1 MHGILQIGII
11 TFFCHSLYVVFLRH
25 SSMKARKS
33 MKKRFVSLLVAL
45 SITLTFLPIGAV
57 AAPTNEIIQGNLKY
71 TVNNYTV
78 NDGGESVTVSGIS
91 ESTSEK
97 PTHLTIESSIS
108 SNGKNY
114 TVTEIGNWAFE
125 EWNTLTEVT
134 LPHTVEII
142 GFQAFFNCSNLTNVT
157 IPEGV
162 RKIGQ
167 IAFNGCSQLTSIT
180 IPGTIEVMTM
190 AFSGNTALSH
200 VTLTNGISEISS
212 SAFEG
217 CTGLTEVEI
226 PASVNEIRQDAFNG
240 CTNLS
245 DVKYNGHKTDWDK
258 VTVKTG
264 NDTLTSKVQYL
275 CDINFDLDGGTVNGS
290 DTMAT
295 QTVYSNEKL
304 GTAKCYQNDQ
314 TFKIPIAPQKE
325 GYTFLGWYQQDATAP
340 TDPAEYV
347 ASDNV
352 TFTAKW
358 SQIYDV
364 AFDANANGDTVT
376 RMPSTQ
382 KVPETTTASLPTIT
396 PQRTGYDFDGWY
408 TQAEGGTKYTFT
420 EAVSSNITLY
430 AHWNAHSHT
439 VTLENDENK
448 ETNSYDYGSSVS
460 VPTPTKK
467 TGYNF
472 NHWEVTVPD
481 GETAPS
487 LNGPDENGNYS
498 FSMPDY
504 DIILT
509 AKWTQKDVIDPDV
522 DLKFDAATGEVT
534 SNNPQVNADDIINR
548 KFYDDKG
555 NEVPGEKLNDR
566 GLPMEPGDY
575 IVKVDVKETEKT
587 APANQITGNQIK
599 WSYNVPQ
606 EEEKVTYTLSLLG
619 GIAKVNGKDTTI
631 NDNGD
636 ITIEKGATVEVTFDK
651 SILSDAQTFD
661 QWTIKPASVL
671 NAVDPKA
678 ETITFTM
685 PGENVIIEAMTK
697 DASIEEE
704 PNILGTT
711 LIIGTAAAGTAV
723 LAYQTYQLGTE
734 FYLICTLP
742 TGTAI
747 PTNRGEL
754 AELVWNNA
762 GKPEP
767 AAVLNANAT
776 ETDKA
781 ITWAVENDLLKAAKN
796 NGETYEATDPVSRT
810 EVIKA
815 WNQVQAFKK

>member
-25 SSMKARKS
+25 QSMKAGKS

-57 AAPTNEIIQGNLKY
+57 AATPIRIGNLKY
-71 TVNNYTV
+71 TVNA
-78 NDGGESVTVSGIS
+78 DGESVTVSG
-91 ESTSEK
+91 TSGN
-97 PTHLTIESSIS
+97 PTQLNIESSIS
-108 SNGKNY
+108 SNGRNY
-114 TVTEIGNWAFE
+114 TVTEIATWAFNKC
-125 EWNTLTEVT
+125 NTLTEVT
-134 LPHTVEII
+134 LPNTVDEI
-142 GFQAFFNCSNLTNVT
+142 GYQAFFNCSNLTNVT

-162 RKIGQ
+162 TKIGQ
-167 IAFNGCSQLTSIT
+167 AAFYGCSQLTSIT
-180 IPGTIEVMTM
+180 IPSTITDMDT
-190 AFSGNTALSH
+190 AFSGNTALSQ
-200 VTLTNGISEISS
+200 VTLTNGIPKISS
-212 SAFEG
+212 HAFERCTELREIKVPISVDEICPFAFNG
-217 CTGLTEVEI
+217 CTGLT
-226 PASVNEIRQDAFNG
+226 SVTLEKGINIINSNAFKD
-240 CTNLS
+240 CTELN
-245 DVKYNGHKTDWDK
+245 DVKYNGYKTDWEK
-258 VTVKTG
+258 VRVNNAG

-275 CDINFDLDGGTVNGS
+275 CDINFDLDGGTINGS

-304 GTAKCYQNDQ
+304 GTAKCYPNDQ
-314 TFKIPIAPQKE
+314 PFVVPTDPVRE
-325 GYTFLGWYQQDATAP
+325 GYTFLGWY
-340 TDPAEYV
+340 
-347 ASDNV
+347 
-352 TFTAKW
+352 
-358 SQIYDV
+358 
-364 AFDANANGDTVT
+364 
-376 RMPSTQ
+376 
-382 KVPETTTASLPTIT
+382 
-396 PQRTGYDFDGWY
+396 
-408 TQAEGGTKYTFT
+408 TQAEGGIKYTFT

-522 DLKFDAATGEVT
+522 DLKFDAVTGEVT
-534 SNNPQVNADDIINR
+534 SNNAKVNADDIINK

-566 GLPMEPGDY
+566 GLPTEPGDY
-575 IVKVDVKETEKT
+575 IVKVDVKETENT
-587 APANQITGNQIK
+587 APANQVTGNQIK

-606 EEEKVTYTLSLLG
+606 KEEKVTYTLSLLG

-636 ITIEKGATVEVTFDK
+636 ITIEIGATVEVTFDK

-734 FYLICTLP
+734 VYLICALP

-781 ITWAVENDLLKAAKN
+781 IAWAVENDLLKAAKN

>member
-1 MHGILQIGII
+1 
-11 TFFCHSLYVVFLRH
+11 
-25 SSMKARKS
+25 

-45 SITLTFLPIGAV
+45 SITLTFLPMGAV
-57 AAPTNEIIQGNLKY
+57 AATKITKGNLKY
-71 TVNNYTV
+71 TVNA
-78 NDGGESVTVSGIS
+78 DGKSVTVSG
-91 ESTSEK
+91 TSGK
-97 PTHLTIESSIS
+97 PTQLTIESSIS
-108 SNGKNY
+108 YKDKNY
-114 TVTEIGNWAFE
+114 TVTKIATWAFNAC
-125 EWNTLTEVT
+125 NTLTEVT
-134 LPHTVEII
+134 LPNTVDEI
-142 GFQAFFNCSNLTNVT
+142 GYQAFFKCSNLTKVI

-162 RKIGQ
+162 TKIGQ
-167 IAFNGCSQLTSIT
+167 AAFYGCSQLTSIT
-180 IPGTIEVMTM
+180 IPGTVTEMDS
-190 AFSGNTALSH
+190 AFSGSTALSQ
-200 VTLTNGISEISS
+200 VTLTNGIPKISS
-212 SAFEG
+212 HAFER
-217 CTGLTEVEI
+217 CTELREI
-226 PASVNEIRQDAFNG
+226 KVPISVDEICSDAFNG
-240 CTNLS
+240 CTGLTSVTLEKGINIINSNAFKDCTELN
-245 DVKYNGHKTDWDK
+245 DVKYNGHKTDWEN
-258 VTVKTG
+258 VRVNIAG

-275 CDINFDLDGGTVNGS
+275 CDINFDLNGGTINGS
-290 DTMAT
+290 NTVNK

-304 GTAKCYQNDQ
+304 GTAKCYPNGQPFVVPSD
-314 TFKIPIAPQKE
+314 PVRE
-325 GYTFLGWYQQDATAP
+325 GYTFL
-340 TDPAEYV
+340 
-347 ASDNV
+347 
-352 TFTAKW
+352 
-358 SQIYDV
+358 
-364 AFDANANGDTVT
+364 
-376 RMPSTQ
+376 
-382 KVPETTTASLPTIT
+382 
-396 PQRTGYDFDGWY
+396 GWY

-420 EAVSSNITLY
+420 EAVSSSIILY

-504 DIILT
+504 DITLT

-534 SNNPQVNADDIINR
+534 SNNAKVNADDIINR

-566 GLPMEPGDY
+566 GLPTEPGDY
-575 IVKVDVKETEKT
+575 IVKVDVKETENT
-587 APANQITGNQIK
+587 APANQVTGNQIK

-734 FYLICTLP
+734 FYLICALP

-781 ITWAVENDLLKAAKN
+781 IAWAVENDLLKAAKS

>member
-1 MHGILQIGII
+1 
-11 TFFCHSLYVVFLRH
+11 
-25 SSMKARKS
+25 
-33 MKKRFVSLLVAL
+33 MKKRLVSLLLAF
-45 SITLTFLPIGAV
+45 SMMLTFLPVGAM
-57 AAPTNEIIQGNLKY
+57 AATITQESLTY
-71 TVNNYTV
+71 TINP
-78 NDGGESVTVSGIS
+78 DGKSVTVSGKKGS
-91 ESTSEK
+91 
-97 PTHLTIESSIS
+97 PTELKIESSIS
-108 SNGKNY
+108 NNGTNY
-114 TVTEIGNWAFE
+114 TVTEIGDQAF
-125 EWNTLTEVT
+125 WGCNTLTKVT
-134 LPHTVEII
+134 LPNTVDKI
-142 GFQAFFNCSNLTNVT
+142 GYQAFCKCSNLTNVT

-162 RKIGQ
+162 TKIGQ
-167 IAFNGCSQLTSIT
+167 AAFYGCSQLTSIT
-180 IPGTIEVMTM
+180 IPSTITNMEW
-190 AFSGNTALSH
+190 AFSGSTALSQ
-200 VTLTNGISEISS
+200 VTLTNGIPRISS
-212 SAFEG
+212 YAFKDCTGLTEIKVPTSVYEICPNAFDG
-217 CTGLTEVEI
+217 CTGLT
-226 PASVNEIRQDAFNG
+226 SVTLEKGIRTINISAFNN
-240 CTNLS
+240 CSKLT
-245 DVKYNGHKTDWDK
+245 DVKYNGYKADWEK
-258 VTVKTG
+258 VTVNTTG

-275 CDINFDLDGGTVNGS
+275 CDISFDLNGGTVNGS
-290 DTMAT
+290 NTVEK
-295 QTVYSNEKL
+295 QTVYSKDPL
-304 GTAKCYQNDQ
+304 VTAKCYQSGQ
-314 TFKIPIAPQKE
+314 PFVV
-325 GYTFLGWYQQDATAP
+325 P
-340 TDPAEYV
+340 TDPVRE
-347 ASDNV
+347 
-352 TFTAKW
+352 
-358 SQIYDV
+358 
-364 AFDANANGDTVT
+364 
-376 RMPSTQ
+376 
-382 KVPETTTASLPTIT
+382 
-396 PQRTGYDFDGWY
+396 GYDFDGWY
-408 TQAEGGTKYTFT
+408 TQAEGGIKYTFT

-448 ETNSYDYGSSVS
+448 ETNSYNYGSSVS

-504 DIILT
+504 DITLT

-522 DLKFDAATGEVT
+522 DLKFDAVTGEVT
-534 SNNPQVNADDIINR
+534 SNTANINADDIINK
-548 KFYDDKG
+548 KFYDEKG
-555 NEVPGEKLNDR
+555 NEVPSEKLNDR
-566 GLPMEPGDY
+566 GLPTEPGDY
-575 IVKVDVKETEKT
+575 IIKVDVKETENT
-587 APANQITGNQIK
+587 APANQVTGHQIK

-606 EEEKVTYTLSLLG
+606 KEEKVTYTLSLLG
-619 GIAKVNGKDTTI
+619 GIAKVNGKDPTI
-631 NDNGD
+631 NDHGD
-636 ITIEKGATVEVTFDK
+636 ITIEKDATVEVTFDK

-685 PGENVIIEAMTK
+685 PGENVFIEAMTK

-723 LAYQTYQLGTE
+723 LAYQTYQLGAE
-734 FYLICTLP
+734 FYLICALP

>member
-25 SSMKARKS
+25 QSMKAGKS

-57 AAPTNEIIQGNLKY
+57 AAAPIKIGNLKY
-71 TVNNYTV
+71 TVNA
-78 NDGGESVTVSGIS
+78 DGKSVTVSG
-91 ESTSEK
+91 TSRNPK
-97 PTHLTIESSIS
+97 QLTIESSIS
-108 SNGKNY
+108 DGNGNSY
-114 TVTEIGNWAFE
+114 TVTKIGMGAF
-125 EWNTLTEVT
+125 NSTLEEVT
-134 LPHTVEII
+134 LPPTLDEIEDS
-142 GFQAFFNCSNLTNVT
+142 AFFKCSSLTEIT

-162 RKIGQ
+162 TKIGTN
-167 IAFNGCSQLTSIT
+167 AFYGCSQLTSIT
-180 IPGTIEVMTM
+180 IPSTIKNMDT
-190 AFSGNTALSH
+190 AFPSNPKLSQ
-200 VTLTNGISEISS
+200 VTLTNGIYRISS
-212 SAFEG
+212 SAFKD
-217 CTGLTEVEI
+217 CTGLTEIKIPTSVYEI
-226 PASVNEIRQDAFNG
+226 CSDAFNG
-240 CTNLS
+240 CTGLTSVTLEKGINIINSNAFKDCTELN
-245 DVKYNGHKTDWDK
+245 DVKYNGYKTDWEK
-258 VTVKTG
+258 VRVNNAG

-275 CDINFDLDGGTVNGS
+275 CDISFDLNGGTINGS
-290 DTMAT
+290 GTMAT
-295 QTVYSNEKL
+295 QTVYSNEEL
-304 GTAKCYQNDQ
+304 GTAKCYPNDQ
-314 TFKIPIAPQKE
+314 PFVVPSAPVRE
-325 GYTFLGWYQQDATAP
+325 GYTFL
-340 TDPAEYV
+340 
-347 ASDNV
+347 
-352 TFTAKW
+352 
-358 SQIYDV
+358 
-364 AFDANANGDTVT
+364 
-376 RMPSTQ
+376 
-382 KVPETTTASLPTIT
+382 
-396 PQRTGYDFDGWY
+396 GWY

-504 DIILT
+504 DMTLT

-522 DLKFDAATGEVT
+522 DLKFDATTGEVT
-534 SNNPQVNADDIINR
+534 SNNAKVNADDIINR

-566 GLPMEPGDY
+566 GLPTEPGDY
-575 IVKVDVKETEKT
+575 IVKVDVKETENT
-587 APANQITGNQIK
+587 APANQVTGNQIK

-606 EEEKVTYTLSLLG
+606 KEEKVTYTLSLLG

-734 FYLICTLP
+734 FYLICALP

-781 ITWAVENDLLKAAKN
+781 IAWAVENDLLKAAKN
-796 NGETYEATDPVSRT
+796 NGETYEATDPVNRT

>member
-1 MHGILQIGII
+1 
-11 TFFCHSLYVVFLRH
+11 
-25 SSMKARKS
+25 

-45 SITLTFLPIGAV
+45 SVTLTFLPIGAV
-57 AAPTNEIIQGNLKY
+57 AAAPIKFTDGNLKY
-71 TVNNYTV
+71 KVNA
-78 NDGGESVTVSGIS
+78 DGQSVTVSG
-91 ESTSEK
+91 TSGS
-97 PTHLTIESSIS
+97 PTQLTIESSIS
-108 SNGKNY
+108 DGNGKSY
-114 TVTEIGNWAFE
+114 TVTKIGMGAFNNVR
-125 EWNTLTEVT
+125 NTLTEVT
-134 LPHTVEII
+134 LPPTLDEIEDS
-142 GFQAFFNCSNLTNVT
+142 AFFKCSSLTEIT

-162 RKIGQ
+162 TKIGTN
-167 IAFNGCSQLTSIT
+167 AFYGCSQLTSIT
-180 IPGTIEVMTM
+180 IPSTIKNMDA
-190 AFSGNTALSH
+190 AFPSNPKLSQ
-200 VTLTNGISEISS
+200 VTLTNGIYRISS
-212 SAFEG
+212 SAFKD
-217 CTGLTEVEI
+217 CTGLTEIKVPTSVYEI
-226 PASVNEIRQDAFNG
+226 CPGAFNG
-240 CTNLS
+240 CTNLKRVLLEKNIKTINVNAFKDCTNLS
-245 DVKYNGHKTDWDK
+245 DVKYNGYKTDWDK
-258 VTVKTG
+258 VTVNTTG

-275 CDINFDLDGGTVNGS
+275 CDINFDLNGGTINGS
-290 DTMAT
+290 GTMDK

-314 TFKIPIAPQKE
+314 PFVVPTDPVRE
-325 GYTFLGWYQQDATAP
+325 GYTFLGQYQQDATAP
-340 TDPAEYV
+340 TVLAEYV

-352 TFTAKW
+352 TFTA
-358 SQIYDV
+358 
-364 AFDANANGDTVT
+364 N
-376 RMPSTQ
+376 
-382 KVPETTTASLPTIT
+382 
-396 PQRTGYDFDGWY
+396 
-408 TQAEGGTKYTFT
+408 
-420 EAVSSNITLY
+420 
-430 AHWNAHSHT
+430 
-439 VTLENDENK
+439 
-448 ETNSYDYGSSVS
+448 
-460 VPTPTKK
+460 
-467 TGYNF
+467 
-472 NHWEVTVPD
+472 
-481 GETAPS
+481 
-487 LNGPDENGNYS
+487 
-498 FSMPDY
+498 
-504 DIILT
+504 
-509 AKWTQKDVIDPDV
+509 WTQKDAIDPDV
-522 DLKFDAATGEVT
+522 DLKFDAVTGEVT
-534 SNNPQVNADDIINR
+534 SNNTQVNADDIINR

-566 GLPMEPGDY
+566 GLPTEPGDY
-575 IVKVDVKETEKT
+575 IVKVDVKETENT

-606 EEEKVTYTLSLLG
+606 KEEKVTYTLSLLG
-619 GIAKVNGKDTTI
+619 GIAKVNGKDATI

-671 NAVDPKA
+671 NAVEPKA

-734 FYLICTLP
+734 FYLICALP

-747 PTNRGEL
+747 PTTRGEL

-781 ITWAVENDLLKAAKN
+781 IAWAVENDLLKAAKS

>member
-1 MHGILQIGII
+1 
-11 TFFCHSLYVVFLRH
+11 
-25 SSMKARKS
+25 

-45 SITLTFLPIGAV
+45 SITLTFLPMGAV
-57 AAPTNEIIQGNLKY
+57 AAPPNKITKGDLIY
-71 TVNNYTV
+71 TVNA
-78 NDGGESVTVSGIS
+78 DGQSVTVSG
-91 ESTSEK
+91 TSGK
-97 PTHLTIESSIS
+97 PTQLTIESSIS
-108 SNGKNY
+108 DNGTNY
-114 TVTEIGNWAFE
+114 TVTKIATWAFNAC
-125 EWNTLTEVT
+125 NTLTEVT
-134 LPHTVEII
+134 LPNTVDEI
-142 GFQAFFNCSNLTNVT
+142 GYQAFFNCSNLTKVI

-167 IAFNGCSQLTSIT
+167 AAFYGCSQLTSIT
-180 IPGTIEVMTM
+180 IPSTITNMDT

-200 VTLTNGISEISS
+200 VTLTNGISKISS
-212 SAFEG
+212 NAFKG
-217 CTGLTEVEI
+217 CTGLTEIKVPI
-226 PASVNEIRQDAFNG
+226 SVNEICSDAFNG
-240 CTNLS
+240 CTGLTSVTLEKNINIINSNAFKDCTELN
-245 DVKYNGHKTDWDK
+245 DVKYNGYKTDWEK
-258 VTVKTG
+258 VRVNNAG
-264 NDTLTSKVQYL
+264 NDTLTSKVRYL
-275 CDINFDLDGGTVNGS
+275 CDITFDLNGGTINGS
-290 DTMAT
+290 GTMDK

-304 GTAKCYQNDQ
+304 GTASV
-314 TFKIPIAPQKE
+314 
-325 GYTFLGWYQQDATAP
+325 P
-340 TDPAEYV
+340 TTP
-347 ASDNV
+347 
-352 TFTAKW
+352 
-358 SQIYDV
+358 
-364 AFDANANGDTVT
+364 
-376 RMPSTQ
+376 
-382 KVPETTTASLPTIT
+382 

-420 EAVSSNITLY
+420 EAVSSNIILY

-448 ETNSYDYGSSVS
+448 KTNSYDYGSSVS

-504 DIILT
+504 DITLT

-522 DLKFDAATGEVT
+522 DLKFDAVTGEVT
-534 SNNPQVNADDIINR
+534 SNNTQVNADDIINR

-566 GLPMEPGDY
+566 GLPTEPGDY
-575 IVKVDVKETEKT
+575 IVKVDVKETENT

-606 EEEKVTYTLSLLG
+606 KEEKVTYTLSLLG
-619 GIAKVNGKDTTI
+619 GIAKVNGKDATI

-671 NAVDPKA
+671 NAVEPKA

-734 FYLICTLP
+734 FYLICALP

-754 AELVWNNA
+754 AALVWNNA

-781 ITWAVENDLLKAAKN
+781 IAWAVENDLLKAAKN

>member
-1 MHGILQIGII
+1 
-11 TFFCHSLYVVFLRH
+11 
-25 SSMKARKS
+25 

-57 AAPTNEIIQGNLKY
+57 AAAPIKIGNLKY
-71 TVNNYTV
+71 TVNA
-78 NDGGESVTVSGIS
+78 DGKSVTVSG
-91 ESTSEK
+91 TSRNPK
-97 PTHLTIESSIS
+97 QLTIESSIS
-108 SNGKNY
+108 DNGTNY
-114 TVTEIGNWAFE
+114 TVTKIGMGAF
-125 EWNTLTEVT
+125 NSTLEEVT
-134 LPHTVEII
+134 LPPTLDEIEDS
-142 GFQAFFNCSNLTNVT
+142 AFFKCSSLTEIT

-162 RKIGQ
+162 TKIGTN
-167 IAFNGCSQLTSIT
+167 AFYGCSQLTSIT
-180 IPGTIEVMTM
+180 IPSTIKNMDT
-190 AFSGNTALSH
+190 AFPSNPKLSQ
-200 VTLTNGISEISS
+200 VTLTNGIYRISS
-212 SAFEG
+212 SAFKD
-217 CTGLTEVEI
+217 CTGLTEIKIPTSVYEI
-226 PASVNEIRQDAFNG
+226 CSDAFNG
-240 CTNLS
+240 CTGLTSVTLEKGINIINRNAFKDCTNLN
-245 DVKYNGHKTDWDK
+245 DVKYNGHKTDWEN
-258 VTVKTG
+258 VRVNIAG

-275 CDINFDLDGGTVNGS
+275 CDINFDLNGGTVNGS
-290 DTMAT
+290 NTVNK

-304 GTAKCYQNDQ
+304 GTAKCYPNGQPFVVPSD
-314 TFKIPIAPQKE
+314 PVRE
-325 GYTFLGWYQQDATAP
+325 GYTFL
-340 TDPAEYV
+340 
-347 ASDNV
+347 
-352 TFTAKW
+352 
-358 SQIYDV
+358 
-364 AFDANANGDTVT
+364 
-376 RMPSTQ
+376 
-382 KVPETTTASLPTIT
+382 
-396 PQRTGYDFDGWY
+396 GWY

-420 EAVSSNITLY
+420 EAVSSNIILY

-504 DIILT
+504 DITLT

-522 DLKFDAATGEVT
+522 DLKFDAVTGEVA
-534 SNNPQVNADDIINR
+534 SNNPQVNADDIINK
-548 KFYDDKG
+548 KFYDEKG
-555 NEVPGEKLNDR
+555 NEVPSEKLNDR
-566 GLPMEPGDY
+566 GLPTEPGDY
-575 IVKVDVKETEKT
+575 IIKVDVKETENT

-606 EEEKVTYTLSLLG
+606 KEEKVTYTLSLLG

-734 FYLICTLP
+734 FYLICALP

-781 ITWAVENDLLKAAKN
+781 IAWAVENDLLKAAKN

>member
-1 MHGILQIGII
+1 M
-11 TFFCHSLYVVFLRH
+11 Y
-25 SSMKARKS
+25 
-33 MKKRFVSLLVAL
+33 
-45 SITLTFLPIGAV
+45 
-57 AAPTNEIIQGNLKY
+57 EI
-71 TVNNYTV
+71 
-78 NDGGESVTVSGIS
+78 
-91 ESTSEK
+91 
-97 PTHLTIESSIS
+97 
-108 SNGKNY
+108 
-114 TVTEIGNWAFE
+114 
-125 EWNTLTEVT
+125 
-134 LPHTVEII
+134 
-142 GFQAFFNCSNLTNVT
+142 CS
-157 IPEGV
+157 
-162 RKIGQ
+162 
-167 IAFNGCSQLTSIT
+167 
-180 IPGTIEVMTM
+180 
-190 AFSGNTALSH
+190 
-200 VTLTNGISEISS
+200 
-212 SAFEG
+212 
-217 CTGLTEVEI
+217 
-226 PASVNEIRQDAFNG
+226 DAFNG
-240 CTNLS
+240 CTGLTSVTLEKGINIINRNAFKDCTNLN
-245 DVKYNGHKTDWDK
+245 DVKYNGHKTDWEN
-258 VTVKTG
+258 VRVNIAG

-275 CDINFDLDGGTVNGS
+275 CDINFDLNGGTINGS
-290 DTMAT
+290 NTVNK

-304 GTAKCYQNDQ
+304 GTAKCYPNGQPFVVPSD
-314 TFKIPIAPQKE
+314 PVRE
-325 GYTFLGWYQQDATAP
+325 GYTFL
-340 TDPAEYV
+340 
-347 ASDNV
+347 
-352 TFTAKW
+352 
-358 SQIYDV
+358 
-364 AFDANANGDTVT
+364 
-376 RMPSTQ
+376 
-382 KVPETTTASLPTIT
+382 
-396 PQRTGYDFDGWY
+396 GWY

-420 EAVSSNITLY
+420 EAVSSNIILY

-504 DIILT
+504 DITLT

-534 SNNPQVNADDIINR
+534 SNNAKVNADDIINK

-575 IVKVDVKETEKT
+575 IVKVDVKETENT
-587 APANQITGNQIK
+587 APANQVTGNQIK

-606 EEEKVTYTLSLLG
+606 KEEKATYTLSLLG

-734 FYLICTLP
+734 FYLICALP

-781 ITWAVENDLLKAAKN
+781 IAWAVENDLLKAAKN

-815 WNQVQAFKK
+815 WNQVQAFKR

>member
-1 MHGILQIGII
+1 
-11 TFFCHSLYVVFLRH
+11 
-25 SSMKARKS
+25 

-45 SITLTFLPIGAV
+45 SITLTFLPMGAV
-57 AAPTNEIIQGNLKY
+57 AATKITKGNLKY
-71 TVNNYTV
+71 IVNA
-78 NDGGESVTVSGIS
+78 DGKSVTVSG
-91 ESTSEK
+91 TSEN
-97 PTHLTIESSIS
+97 PTQLTIGSSIS
-108 SNGKNY
+108 DGNGKSY
-114 TVTEIGNWAFE
+114 TVTKIGMGAFNNVR
-125 EWNTLTEVT
+125 NTLTEVT
-134 LPHTVEII
+134 LPPTLDEIEDS
-142 GFQAFFNCSNLTNVT
+142 AFFKCSSLTEIT

-162 RKIGQ
+162 TKIGTN
-167 IAFNGCSQLTSIT
+167 AFYGCSQLTSIT
-180 IPGTIEVMTM
+180 IPSTIKNMDA
-190 AFSGNTALSH
+190 AFPSNPKLSQ
-200 VTLTNGISEISS
+200 VTLTNGISEISY

-258 VTVKTG
+258 VTVETG
-264 NDTLTSKVQYL
+264 NDTLTSKVRYL
-275 CDINFDLDGGTVNGS
+275 CDINFDLDGGTINGS

-304 GTAKCYQNDQ
+304 GTAKCYQNGQPFVVPTD
-314 TFKIPIAPQKE
+314 PVRE

-340 TDPAEYV
+340 TVLAEYV

-352 TFTAKW
+352 TF
-358 SQIYDV
+358 
-364 AFDANANGDTVT
+364 
-376 RMPSTQ
+376 
-382 KVPETTTASLPTIT
+382 
-396 PQRTGYDFDGWY
+396 
-408 TQAEGGTKYTFT
+408 
-420 EAVSSNITLY
+420 
-430 AHWNAHSHT
+430 
-439 VTLENDENK
+439 
-448 ETNSYDYGSSVS
+448 
-460 VPTPTKK
+460 
-467 TGYNF
+467 
-472 NHWEVTVPD
+472 
-481 GETAPS
+481 
-487 LNGPDENGNYS
+487 
-498 FSMPDY
+498 
-504 DIILT
+504 T

-522 DLKFDAATGEVT
+522 DLKFDAVTGEVT
-534 SNNPQVNADDIINR
+534 SNNTQVNADDIINR

-566 GLPMEPGDY
+566 GLPTEPGDY
-575 IVKVDVKETEKT
+575 IVKVDVKETENT
-587 APANQITGNQIK
+587 APANQVTGNQIK

-606 EEEKVTYTLSLLG
+606 KEEKVTYTLSLLG
-619 GIAKVNGKDTTI
+619 GIAKVNGKDATI

-671 NAVDPKA
+671 SAVEPKA

-734 FYLICTLP
+734 FYLICALP

-781 ITWAVENDLLKAAKN
+781 IAWAVENDLLKAAKN

>member
-1 MHGILQIGII
+1 
-11 TFFCHSLYVVFLRH
+11 
-25 SSMKARKS
+25 

-45 SITLTFLPIGAV
+45 SITLTFLPMGAV

-78 NDGGESVTVSGIS
+78 NDDGESVTVSGTS

-97 PTHLTIESSIS
+97 PTQLNIESSIS

-114 TVTEIGNWAFE
+114 TVTEIGNWAFK

-134 LPHTVEII
+134 LPNTVEII
-142 GFQAFFNCSNLTNVT
+142 GFQAFFNCSNLTKVI

-167 IAFNGCSQLTSIT
+167 NAFNGCSQLTSIT
-180 IPGTIEVMTM
+180 IPSTIENMNT

-200 VTLTNGISEISS
+200 VTLTNGISNISS
-212 SAFEG
+212 MAFKG
-217 CTGLTEVEI
+217 CTGLTEIKVPE
-226 PASVNEIRQDAFNG
+226 SVGQIGPNAFNG
-240 CTNLS
+240 CTNLKRVLLEKNIKTINVNAFKDCTNLS
-245 DVKYNGHKTDWDK
+245 DVKYNGYKTDWDK
-258 VTVKTG
+258 VTVNTTG

-275 CDINFDLDGGTVNGS
+275 CDINFDLNGGTINGS

-304 GTAKCYQNDQ
+304 GTAKCYPNDQ
-314 TFKIPIAPQKE
+314 PFVVPTDPVRE
-325 GYTFLGWYQQDATAP
+325 GYTFL
-340 TDPAEYV
+340 
-347 ASDNV
+347 
-352 TFTAKW
+352 
-358 SQIYDV
+358 
-364 AFDANANGDTVT
+364 
-376 RMPSTQ
+376 
-382 KVPETTTASLPTIT
+382 
-396 PQRTGYDFDGWY
+396 GWY

-448 ETNSYDYGSSVS
+448 KTNSYDYGSSVS

-504 DIILT
+504 DITLT

-522 DLKFDAATGEVT
+522 DLKFDAVTGEVT
-534 SNNPQVNADDIINR
+534 SNNTQVNAENIINR

-566 GLPMEPGDY
+566 GLPTEPGDY
-575 IVKVDVKETEKT
+575 IVKVDVKETENT
-587 APANQITGNQIK
+587 APANQVTGNQIK

-606 EEEKVTYTLSLLG
+606 KEEKVTYTLSLLG
-619 GIAKVNGKDTTI
+619 GIAKVNGKDATI

-671 NAVDPKA
+671 NAVEPKA

-734 FYLICTLP
+734 FYLICALP
-742 TGTAI
+742 SGTAI

-781 ITWAVENDLLKAAKN
+781 IAWAVENDLLKAAKN

>member
-1 MHGILQIGII
+1 
-11 TFFCHSLYVVFLRH
+11 
-25 SSMKARKS
+25 

-57 AAPTNEIIQGNLKY
+57 AAAPIKFTDGNLKY
-71 TVNNYTV
+71 TVNA
-78 NDGGESVTVSGIS
+78 DGESVTVSG
-91 ESTSEK
+91 TSGK
-97 PTHLTIESSIS
+97 PTQLTIESSIS

-114 TVTEIGNWAFE
+114 TVTEIGDQVFWGC
-125 EWNTLTEVT
+125 NTLTEVT
-134 LPHTVEII
+134 LPNTVKII
-142 GFQAFFNCSNLTNVT
+142 GYQAFCKCSKLTNVT

-162 RKIGQ
+162 TKIGQ
-167 IAFNGCSQLTSIT
+167 TAFYGCSQLTSIT
-180 IPGTIEVMTM
+180 IPSTIKNMDT
-190 AFSGNTALSH
+190 AFPSNPKLSQ
-200 VTLTNGISEISS
+200 VTLTNGIYRISS
-212 SAFEG
+212 SAFKD
-217 CTGLTEVEI
+217 CTGLTEIKVPTSVYEI
-226 PASVNEIRQDAFNG
+226 CSDAFNG
-240 CTNLS
+240 CTGLTSVTLEKGINIINSNAFKDCTELN
-245 DVKYNGHKTDWDK
+245 DVKYNGYKTDWEK
-258 VTVKTG
+258 VRVNKAG

-275 CDINFDLDGGTVNGS
+275 CDINFDLNGGTINGS
-290 DTMAT
+290 NTVNK
-295 QTVYSNEKL
+295 QTVYSKDKL
-304 GTAKCYQNDQ
+304 VTAKCYPNDQ
-314 TFKIPIAPQKE
+314 TFVVPSDPVRE
-325 GYTFLGWYQQDATAP
+325 GYTFL
-340 TDPAEYV
+340 
-347 ASDNV
+347 
-352 TFTAKW
+352 
-358 SQIYDV
+358 
-364 AFDANANGDTVT
+364 
-376 RMPSTQ
+376 
-382 KVPETTTASLPTIT
+382 
-396 PQRTGYDFDGWY
+396 GWY

-534 SNNPQVNADDIINR
+534 SNNTQVNADDIINR

-566 GLPMEPGDY
+566 GLPTEPGDY

-587 APANQITGNQIK
+587 APANQVTGNQIK

-606 EEEKVTYTLSLLG
+606 KEEKVTYTLSLLG

-661 QWTIKPASVL
+661 QWTIKPVSVL

-734 FYLICTLP
+734 FYLICALP

-781 ITWAVENDLLKAAKN
+781 IAWAVENDLLKAAKN
-796 NGETYEATDPVSRT
+796 NGETYEATDPVNRT

>member
-1 MHGILQIGII
+1 
-11 TFFCHSLYVVFLRH
+11 
-25 SSMKARKS
+25 

-57 AAPTNEIIQGNLKY
+57 AAAPIKFTDGNLRY
-71 TVNNYTV
+71 TVNA
-78 NDGGESVTVSGIS
+78 DGKSVTVSG
-91 ESTSEK
+91 TSEN
-97 PTHLTIESSIS
+97 PTQLNIESSILY
-108 SNGKNY
+108 NGTNY
-114 TVTEIGNWAFE
+114 TVTKIATWAFNAC
-125 EWNTLTEVT
+125 NTLTEVT
-134 LPHTVEII
+134 LPNTVDEI
-142 GFQAFFNCSNLTNVT
+142 GYQAFFKCSNLTKVI

-162 RKIGQ
+162 TKIGQ
-167 IAFNGCSQLTSIT
+167 AAFYGCSQLTSIT
-180 IPGTIEVMTM
+180 IPSTITNMDT

-200 VTLTNGISEISS
+200 VTLTNGISKISS
-212 SAFEG
+212 NAFER

-226 PASVNEIRQDAFNG
+226 PASVDQICPFAFNG
-240 CTNLS
+240 CTNLKRVLLEKNIKTINVNAFKDCTELN
-245 DVKYNGHKTDWDK
+245 DVKYNGYKTDWEK
-258 VTVKTG
+258 VRVNNAG
-264 NDTLTSKVQYL
+264 NDTLTSKVRYL
-275 CDINFDLDGGTVNGS
+275 CDINFDLNGGTINGS
-290 DTMAT
+290 GTMDK

-304 GTAKCYQNDQ
+304 GTASV
-314 TFKIPIAPQKE
+314 
-325 GYTFLGWYQQDATAP
+325 P
-340 TDPAEYV
+340 TTP
-347 ASDNV
+347 
-352 TFTAKW
+352 
-358 SQIYDV
+358 
-364 AFDANANGDTVT
+364 
-376 RMPSTQ
+376 
-382 KVPETTTASLPTIT
+382 

-448 ETNSYDYGSSVS
+448 KTNSYDYGSSVS

-504 DIILT
+504 DITLT

-522 DLKFDAATGEVT
+522 DLKFDAVTGEVT
-534 SNNPQVNADDIINR
+534 SNSTQVNADDIINR

-566 GLPMEPGDY
+566 GLPTEPGDY
-575 IVKVDVKETEKT
+575 IVKVDVKETENT
-587 APANQITGNQIK
+587 APANQVTGNQIK

-606 EEEKVTYTLSLLG
+606 KEEKVTYTLSLLG
-619 GIAKVNGKDTTI
+619 GIAKVNGKDATI

-671 NAVDPKA
+671 SAVEPKA

-734 FYLICTLP
+734 FYLICALP

-781 ITWAVENDLLKAAKN
+781 IAWAVENDLLKAAKS

>member
-1 MHGILQIGII
+1 M
-11 TFFCHSLYVVFLRH
+11 
-25 SSMKARKS
+25 
-33 MKKRFVSLLVAL
+33 
-45 SITLTFLPIGAV
+45 
-57 AAPTNEIIQGNLKY
+57 
-71 TVNNYTV
+71 
-78 NDGGESVTVSGIS
+78 
-91 ESTSEK
+91 
-97 PTHLTIESSIS
+97 
-108 SNGKNY
+108 
-114 TVTEIGNWAFE
+114 
-125 EWNTLTEVT
+125 NT
-134 LPHTVEII
+134 
-142 GFQAFFNCSNLTNVT
+142 
-157 IPEGV
+157 
-162 RKIGQ
+162 
-167 IAFNGCSQLTSIT
+167 
-180 IPGTIEVMTM
+180 
-190 AFSGNTALSH
+190 AFSGNTALTH

-240 CTNLS
+240 CTNLKRVLLEKNIETININAFKDCTNLS
-245 DVKYNGHKTDWDK
+245 DVKYNGHKKDWDK

-264 NDTLTSKVQYL
+264 NDTLTRKVQYL
-275 CDINFDLDGGTVNGS
+275 CDINFDLDGGTINGS
-290 DTMAT
+290 NTMET

-304 GTAKCYQNDQ
+304 GTAKCYPNDQ
-314 TFKIPIAPQKE
+314 PFVVPTDPVRE
-325 GYTFLGWYQQDATAP
+325 GYTFL
-340 TDPAEYV
+340 
-347 ASDNV
+347 
-352 TFTAKW
+352 
-358 SQIYDV
+358 
-364 AFDANANGDTVT
+364 
-376 RMPSTQ
+376 
-382 KVPETTTASLPTIT
+382 
-396 PQRTGYDFDGWY
+396 GWY

-504 DIILT
+504 DITLT

-534 SNNPQVNADDIINR
+534 SNNAKVNADDIINR

-566 GLPMEPGDY
+566 GLPTEPGDY
-575 IVKVDVKETEKT
+575 IVKVDVKETENT
-587 APANQITGNQIK
+587 APANQVTGNQIK

-606 EEEKVTYTLSLLG
+606 KEEKVTYTLSLLG

-631 NDNGD
+631 NDNGN

-734 FYLICTLP
+734 FYLICALP

-781 ITWAVENDLLKAAKN
+781 IAWAVENDLLKAAKN

>member
-1 MHGILQIGII
+1 
-11 TFFCHSLYVVFLRH
+11 
-25 SSMKARKS
+25 

-57 AAPTNEIIQGNLKY
+57 AATKITKGNLKY
-71 TVNNYTV
+71 TVNA
-78 NDGGESVTVSGIS
+78 DGESVTVSG
-91 ESTSEK
+91 TSRNPK
-97 PTHLTIESSIS
+97 QLTIESSIS
-108 SNGKNY
+108 DGNGKSY
-114 TVTEIGNWAFE
+114 TVTKIGMGAF
-125 EWNTLTEVT
+125 NSTLEEVT
-134 LPHTVEII
+134 LPPTLDEIEDS
-142 GFQAFFNCSNLTNVT
+142 AFFKCSSLTEIT

-162 RKIGQ
+162 TKIGTN
-167 IAFNGCSQLTSIT
+167 AFYGCSQLTSIT
-180 IPGTIEVMTM
+180 IPSTIKNMDT
-190 AFSGNTALSH
+190 AFPSNPKLSQ
-200 VTLTNGISEISS
+200 VTLTNGIYRISS
-212 SAFEG
+212 SAFKD
-217 CTGLTEVEI
+217 CTGLTEIKIPTSVYEI
-226 PASVNEIRQDAFNG
+226 CSDAFNG
-240 CTNLS
+240 CTGLTSVTLEKGINIINRNAFKDCTNLN
-245 DVKYNGHKTDWDK
+245 DVKYNGHKTDWEN
-258 VTVKTG
+258 VRVNIAG

-275 CDINFDLDGGTVNGS
+275 CDINFDLNGGTINGS
-290 DTMAT
+290 NTVNK

-304 GTAKCYQNDQ
+304 GTAKCYPNGQPFVVPSD
-314 TFKIPIAPQKE
+314 PVRE
-325 GYTFLGWYQQDATAP
+325 GYTFL
-340 TDPAEYV
+340 
-347 ASDNV
+347 
-352 TFTAKW
+352 
-358 SQIYDV
+358 
-364 AFDANANGDTVT
+364 
-376 RMPSTQ
+376 
-382 KVPETTTASLPTIT
+382 
-396 PQRTGYDFDGWY
+396 GWY

-420 EAVSSNITLY
+420 EAVSSNIILY

-504 DIILT
+504 DITLT

-534 SNNPQVNADDIINR
+534 SNSTQVNADDIINR

-566 GLPMEPGDY
+566 GLPTEPGDY

-587 APANQITGNQIK
+587 APANQVTGNQIK

-606 EEEKVTYTLSLLG
+606 KEEKVTYTLSLLG
-619 GIAKVNGKDTTI
+619 GIAKVTGKDTTI

-734 FYLICTLP
+734 FYLICALP

-781 ITWAVENDLLKAAKN
+781 IAWAVENDLLKAAKN

>member
-25 SSMKARKS
+25 QSMKAGKS

-57 AAPTNEIIQGNLKY
+57 AATPIKIGNLKY
-71 TVNNYTV
+71 TVNA
-78 NDGGESVTVSGIS
+78 DGESVTVSG
-91 ESTSEK
+91 TSGN
-97 PTHLTIESSIS
+97 PTQLTIESSIS
-108 SNGKNY
+108 SNGRNY
-114 TVTEIGNWAFE
+114 TVTEIATWAFNKC
-125 EWNTLTEVT
+125 NTLTEVT
-134 LPHTVEII
+134 LPNTVDEI
-142 GFQAFFNCSNLTNVT
+142 GYQAFFNCSNLTNVT

-162 RKIGQ
+162 TKIGQ
-167 IAFNGCSQLTSIT
+167 AAFYGCSQLTSIT
-180 IPGTIEVMTM
+180 IPSTITDMDT
-190 AFSGNTALSH
+190 AFSGNTALSQ
-200 VTLTNGISEISS
+200 VTLTNGIPKISS
-212 SAFEG
+212 HAFER
-217 CTGLTEVEI
+217 CTELREI
-226 PASVNEIRQDAFNG
+226 KVPISVDEICPFAFNG
-240 CTNLS
+240 CTNLKS
-245 DVKYNGHKTDWDK
+245 VLLEKNINIINSNAFKDCTELNDVKYNGYKADWDK
-258 VTVKTG
+258 VTVNKTG
-264 NDTLTSKVQYL
+264 NDTLTRKVQYL
-275 CDINFDLDGGTVNGS
+275 CDINFDLNGGTINGS
-290 DTMAT
+290 DTMET

-304 GTAKCYQNDQ
+304 GTAKCYPNGQPFVVPTD
-314 TFKIPIAPQKE
+314 PVRE
-325 GYTFLGWYQQDATAP
+325 GYTFL
-340 TDPAEYV
+340 
-347 ASDNV
+347 
-352 TFTAKW
+352 
-358 SQIYDV
+358 
-364 AFDANANGDTVT
+364 
-376 RMPSTQ
+376 
-382 KVPETTTASLPTIT
+382 
-396 PQRTGYDFDGWY
+396 GWY

-498 FSMPDY
+498 FPMPDY

-534 SNNPQVNADDIINR
+534 SNNSQVNADDIINR

-575 IVKVDVKETEKT
+575 IVKVDVKETENT

-671 NAVDPKA
+671 NTVDPKA

>member
-25 SSMKARKS
+25 QSMKAGKS

-57 AAPTNEIIQGNLKY
+57 AAAPIKFTDRNLKY
-71 TVNNYTV
+71 TVNA
-78 NDGGESVTVSGIS
+78 DGESVTVSG
-91 ESTSEK
+91 TSGK
-97 PTHLTIESSIS
+97 PKQLTIESSIS
-108 SNGKNY
+108 DGNGKSY
-114 TVTEIGNWAFE
+114 TVTKIGMGAF
-125 EWNTLTEVT
+125 NSTLEEVT
-134 LPHTVEII
+134 LPPTLDEIEDS
-142 GFQAFFNCSNLTNVT
+142 AFFKCSSLTEIT

-162 RKIGQ
+162 TKIGTN
-167 IAFNGCSQLTSIT
+167 AFYGCSQLTSIT
-180 IPGTIEVMTM
+180 IPSTIKNMDT
-190 AFSGNTALSH
+190 AFPSNPKLSQ
-200 VTLTNGISEISS
+200 VTLTNGIYRISS
-212 SAFEG
+212 SAFKD
-217 CTGLTEVEI
+217 CTGLTEIKIPTSVYEI
-226 PASVNEIRQDAFNG
+226 CSDAFNG
-240 CTNLS
+240 CTGLTSVTLEKGINIINRNAFKDCTNLN
-245 DVKYNGHKTDWDK
+245 DVKYNGHKTDWEN
-258 VTVKTG
+258 VRVNIAG

-275 CDINFDLDGGTVNGS
+275 CDINFDLNGGTINGS
-290 DTMAT
+290 NTVNK

-304 GTAKCYQNDQ
+304 GTAKCYPNGQPFVVPSD
-314 TFKIPIAPQKE
+314 PVRE
-325 GYTFLGWYQQDATAP
+325 GYTFL
-340 TDPAEYV
+340 
-347 ASDNV
+347 
-352 TFTAKW
+352 
-358 SQIYDV
+358 
-364 AFDANANGDTVT
+364 
-376 RMPSTQ
+376 
-382 KVPETTTASLPTIT
+382 
-396 PQRTGYDFDGWY
+396 GWY

-420 EAVSSNITLY
+420 EAVSSNIILY

-566 GLPMEPGDY
+566 GLPTEPGDY
-575 IVKVDVKETEKT
+575 IVKVDVKETENT

-606 EEEKVTYTLSLLG
+606 KEEKVTYTLSLLG

-631 NDNGD
+631 NGNGD

-671 NAVDPKA
+671 NAVEPKA

-734 FYLICTLP
+734 FYLICALP

-781 ITWAVENDLLKAAKN
+781 IAWAVENDLLKAAKN
-796 NGETYEATDPVSRT
+796 NGETYEATDPVNRT

>member
-1 MHGILQIGII
+1 
-11 TFFCHSLYVVFLRH
+11 
-25 SSMKARKS
+25 

-57 AAPTNEIIQGNLKY
+57 AAAPNKIPQGNLIY
-71 TVNNYTV
+71 TVNA
-78 NDGGESVTVSGIS
+78 DGESVTVSG
-91 ESTSEK
+91 TSGS
-97 PTHLTIESSIS
+97 PTQLTIESSIS
-108 SNGKNY
+108 DKNKNY
-114 TVTEIGNWAFE
+114 TVTKIAMWAFNNAR
-125 EWNTLTEVT
+125 NTLTEVT
-134 LPHTVEII
+134 LPNTVDEI
-142 GFQAFFNCSNLTNVT
+142 GYQAFFNCSNLTKVI

-162 RKIGQ
+162 TKIGQ
-167 IAFNGCSQLTSIT
+167 AAFYGCSQLTSIT
-180 IPGTIEVMTM
+180 IPSTITNMDT

-200 VTLTNGISEISS
+200 VTLTNGISNISS
-212 SAFEG
+212 NAFER
-217 CTGLTEVEI
+217 CTGLTEIKVPTSVYEI
-226 PASVNEIRQDAFNG
+226 CSDAFNG
-240 CTNLS
+240 CTGLTSVTLEKGINIINRNAFKDCTELN
-245 DVKYNGHKTDWDK
+245 DVKYNGYKTDWEK
-258 VTVKTG
+258 VRVNNAG
-264 NDTLTSKVQYL
+264 NDTLTSKVRYL
-275 CDINFDLDGGTVNGS
+275 CDINFDLNGGTINGS
-290 DTMAT
+290 GTMDK

-304 GTAKCYQNDQ
+304 GTASV
-314 TFKIPIAPQKE
+314 
-325 GYTFLGWYQQDATAP
+325 P
-340 TDPAEYV
+340 TTP
-347 ASDNV
+347 
-352 TFTAKW
+352 
-358 SQIYDV
+358 
-364 AFDANANGDTVT
+364 
-376 RMPSTQ
+376 
-382 KVPETTTASLPTIT
+382 

-420 EAVSSNITLY
+420 EAVSSNIILY

-448 ETNSYDYGSSVS
+448 KTNSYDYGSSVS

-504 DIILT
+504 DITLT

-522 DLKFDAATGEVT
+522 DLKFDAVTGEVT
-534 SNNPQVNADDIINR
+534 SNNTQVNADDIINR

-566 GLPMEPGDY
+566 GLPTEPGDY

-587 APANQITGNQIK
+587 APANQVTGNQIK
-599 WSYNVPQ
+599 WSYKVPQ
-606 EEEKVTYTLSLLG
+606 KEEKVTYTLSLLG
-619 GIAKVNGKDTTI
+619 GIAKVNGKDATI

-671 NAVDPKA
+671 NAVEPKA

-734 FYLICTLP
+734 FYLICALP

-754 AELVWNNA
+754 AALVWNNA

-776 ETDKA
+776 ETAKA
-781 ITWAVENDLLKAAKN
+781 HR
-796 NGETYEATDPVSRT
+796 G
-810 EVIKA
+810 
-815 WNQVQAFKK
+815 

>member
-25 SSMKARKS
+25 QSMKAGKS

-57 AAPTNEIIQGNLKY
+57 AAAPIKIGNLKY
-71 TVNNYTV
+71 TVNA
-78 NDGGESVTVSGIS
+78 DGKSVTVSG
-91 ESTSEK
+91 TSRNPK
-97 PTHLTIESSIS
+97 QLTIESSIS
-108 SNGKNY
+108 DGNGNSY
-114 TVTEIGNWAFE
+114 TVTKIGMGAF
-125 EWNTLTEVT
+125 NSTLEEVT
-134 LPHTVEII
+134 LPPTLDEIEDS
-142 GFQAFFNCSNLTNVT
+142 AFFKCSSLTEIT

-162 RKIGQ
+162 TKIGTN
-167 IAFNGCSQLTSIT
+167 AFYGCSQLTSIT
-180 IPGTIEVMTM
+180 IPSTIKNMDT
-190 AFSGNTALSH
+190 AFPSNPKLSQ
-200 VTLTNGISEISS
+200 VTLTNGIYRISS
-212 SAFEG
+212 SAFKD
-217 CTGLTEVEI
+217 CTGLTEIKIPTSVYEI
-226 PASVNEIRQDAFNG
+226 CSDAFNG
-240 CTNLS
+240 CTGLTSVTLEKGINIINRNAFKDCTKLN
-245 DVKYNGHKTDWDK
+245 DVKYNGHKTDWEN
-258 VTVKTG
+258 VRVNIAG
-264 NDTLTSKVQYL
+264 NDTLTSRVQYL
-275 CDINFDLDGGTVNGS
+275 CDINFDLNGGTINGS
-290 DTMAT
+290 STMAT
-295 QTVYSNEKL
+295 QTVYSNEEL
-304 GTAKCYQNDQ
+304 GTAKCYPNDQ
-314 TFKIPIAPQKE
+314 PFVVPTDPVRE
-325 GYTFLGWYQQDATAP
+325 GYTFLGWY
-340 TDPAEYV
+340 
-347 ASDNV
+347 
-352 TFTAKW
+352 
-358 SQIYDV
+358 
-364 AFDANANGDTVT
+364 
-376 RMPSTQ
+376 
-382 KVPETTTASLPTIT
+382 
-396 PQRTGYDFDGWY
+396 
-408 TQAEGGTKYTFT
+408 TQAEGVIKYTFT

-448 ETNSYDYGSSVS
+448 KTNSYDYGSSVS

-504 DIILT
+504 DITLT
-509 AKWTQKDVIDPDV
+509 AKWTQKDVINPDV

-534 SNNPQVNADDIINR
+534 SNNAKVNADDIINR

-566 GLPMEPGDY
+566 GLPTEPGDY
-575 IVKVDVKETEKT
+575 IVKVDVKETENT

-606 EEEKVTYTLSLLG
+606 KEEKVTYTLSLLG

-631 NDNGD
+631 NDNGN

-734 FYLICTLP
+734 FYLICALP

>member
-1 MHGILQIGII
+1 M
-11 TFFCHSLYVVFLRH
+11 
-25 SSMKARKS
+25 
-33 MKKRFVSLLVAL
+33 
-45 SITLTFLPIGAV
+45 
-57 AAPTNEIIQGNLKY
+57 
-71 TVNNYTV
+71 
-78 NDGGESVTVSGIS
+78 
-91 ESTSEK
+91 
-97 PTHLTIESSIS
+97 
-108 SNGKNY
+108 
-114 TVTEIGNWAFE
+114 WAFNNAR
-125 EWNTLTEVT
+125 NTLTEVT
-134 LPHTVEII
+134 LPNTVDEI
-142 GFQAFFNCSNLTNVT
+142 GYQAFFNCSNLTKVI

-167 IAFNGCSQLTSIT
+167 AAFYGCSQLTSIT
-180 IPGTIEVMTM
+180 IPSTITNMDT

-200 VTLTNGISEISS
+200 VTLTNGISKISS
-212 SAFEG
+212 NAFER

-226 PASVNEIRQDAFNG
+226 PASVDQICPFAFNG
-240 CTNLS
+240 CTNLKRVLLEKNIKTINVNAFKDCTNLS
-245 DVKYNGHKTDWDK
+245 DVKYNGYKTDWDK
-258 VTVKTG
+258 VTVNTTG
-264 NDTLTSKVQYL
+264 NDTLTNKVQYL
-275 CDINFDLDGGTVNGS
+275 CDINFDLNGGTINGS

-304 GTAKCYQNDQ
+304 GTANV
-314 TFKIPIAPQKE
+314 
-325 GYTFLGWYQQDATAP
+325 P
-340 TDPAEYV
+340 TTP
-347 ASDNV
+347 
-352 TFTAKW
+352 
-358 SQIYDV
+358 
-364 AFDANANGDTVT
+364 
-376 RMPSTQ
+376 
-382 KVPETTTASLPTIT
+382 

-420 EAVSSNITLY
+420 EAVSSNIILY

-448 ETNSYDYGSSVS
+448 KTNSYDYGSSVS

-504 DIILT
+504 DITLT

-522 DLKFDAATGEVT
+522 DLKFDVVTGEVT
-534 SNNPQVNADDIINR
+534 SNNTQVNADDIINR

-566 GLPMEPGDY
+566 GLPTEPGDY
-575 IVKVDVKETEKT
+575 IVKVDVKETENT

-606 EEEKVTYTLSLLG
+606 KEEKVTYTLSLLG
-619 GIAKVNGKDTTI
+619 GIAKVNGKDATI

-671 NAVDPKA
+671 NAVEPKA

-734 FYLICTLP
+734 FYLICALP

-781 ITWAVENDLLKAAKN
+781 IAWAVENDLLKAAKS

>member
-25 SSMKARKS
+25 QSMKAGKS

-57 AAPTNEIIQGNLKY
+57 AATPIRIGNLKY
-71 TVNNYTV
+71 TVNA
-78 NDGGESVTVSGIS
+78 DGESVTVSG
-91 ESTSEK
+91 TSGN
-97 PTHLTIESSIS
+97 PTQLNIESSIS
-108 SNGKNY
+108 SNGRNY
-114 TVTEIGNWAFE
+114 TVTEIATWAFNKC
-125 EWNTLTEVT
+125 NTLTEVT
-134 LPHTVEII
+134 LPNTVDEI
-142 GFQAFFNCSNLTNVT
+142 GYQAFFNCSNLTNVT

-162 RKIGQ
+162 TKIGQ
-167 IAFNGCSQLTSIT
+167 AAFYGCSQLTSIT
-180 IPGTIEVMTM
+180 IPSTITDMDT
-190 AFSGNTALSH
+190 AFSGNTALSQ
-200 VTLTNGISEISS
+200 VTLTNGIPKISS
-212 SAFEG
+212 HAFERCTELREIKVPISVDEICPFAFNG
-217 CTGLTEVEI
+217 CTGLT
-226 PASVNEIRQDAFNG
+226 SVTLENGINIINSNAFKD
-240 CTNLS
+240 CTELN
-245 DVKYNGHKTDWDK
+245 DVKYNGYKTDWEK
-258 VTVKTG
+258 VRVNNAG

-275 CDINFDLDGGTVNGS
+275 CDINFDLDGGTINGS

-304 GTAKCYQNDQ
+304 GTAKCYPNDQ
-314 TFKIPIAPQKE
+314 PFVVPTDPVRE
-325 GYTFLGWYQQDATAP
+325 GYTFLGWY
-340 TDPAEYV
+340 
-347 ASDNV
+347 
-352 TFTAKW
+352 
-358 SQIYDV
+358 
-364 AFDANANGDTVT
+364 
-376 RMPSTQ
+376 
-382 KVPETTTASLPTIT
+382 
-396 PQRTGYDFDGWY
+396 
-408 TQAEGGTKYTFT
+408 TQAEGGIKYTFT

-522 DLKFDAATGEVT
+522 DLKFDAVTGEVT
-534 SNNPQVNADDIINR
+534 SNNAKVNADDIINK

-566 GLPMEPGDY
+566 GLPTEPGDY
-575 IVKVDVKETEKT
+575 IVKVDVKETENT
-587 APANQITGNQIK
+587 APANQVTGNQIK

-606 EEEKVTYTLSLLG
+606 KEEKVTYTLSLLG

-734 FYLICTLP
+734 FYLICALP

-781 ITWAVENDLLKAAKN
+781 IAWAVENDLLKAAKN

>member
-1 MHGILQIGII
+1 
-11 TFFCHSLYVVFLRH
+11 
-25 SSMKARKS
+25 

-57 AAPTNEIIQGNLKY
+57 AAAPIKFTNGNLKY
-71 TVNNYTV
+71 TVNA
-78 NDGGESVTVSGIS
+78 DGESVTVSG
-91 ESTSEK
+91 TLRN
-97 PTHLTIESSIS
+97 PTQLNIESSILY
-108 SNGKNY
+108 NGTNY
-114 TVTEIGNWAFE
+114 TVTKIATWAFYDAR
-125 EWNTLTEVT
+125 NTLTEVT
-134 LPHTVEII
+134 LPNTVDEIEY
-142 GFQAFFNCSNLTNVT
+142 QAFFNCSNLTKVI

-167 IAFNGCSQLTSIT
+167 AAFYGCSQLTSIT
-180 IPGTIEVMTM
+180 IPSTITNMDT

-200 VTLTNGISEISS
+200 VTLTNGISKISS
-212 SAFEG
+212 NAFER

-226 PASVNEIRQDAFNG
+226 PASVDQICPFAFNG
-240 CTNLS
+240 CTNLKRVLLEKNIKTINVNAFKDCTNLS
-245 DVKYNGHKTDWDK
+245 DVKYNGYKTDWDK
-258 VTVKTG
+258 VTVNTTG
-264 NDTLTSKVQYL
+264 NDTLTNKVQYL
-275 CDINFDLDGGTVNGS
+275 CDINFDLNGGTINGS
-290 DTMAT
+290 GTMDK

-304 GTAKCYQNDQ
+304 GTAS
-314 TFKIPIAPQKE
+314 
-325 GYTFLGWYQQDATAP
+325 
-340 TDPAEYV
+340 V
-347 ASDNV
+347 
-352 TFTAKW
+352 
-358 SQIYDV
+358 
-364 AFDANANGDTVT
+364 
-376 RMPSTQ
+376 
-382 KVPETTTASLPTIT
+382 PTIT

-420 EAVSSNITLY
+420 EAVSSNIILY

-448 ETNSYDYGSSVS
+448 KTNSYDYGSSVS

-504 DIILT
+504 DITLT

-522 DLKFDAATGEVT
+522 DLKFDAVTGEVT
-534 SNNPQVNADDIINR
+534 SNNTQVNADDIINR

-566 GLPMEPGDY
+566 GLPTEPGDY
-575 IVKVDVKETEKT
+575 IVKVDVKETENT

-606 EEEKVTYTLSLLG
+606 KEEKGTYTLSLLG
-619 GIAKVNGKDTTI
+619 GIAKVNGKDATI

-671 NAVDPKA
+671 NAVEPKA

-734 FYLICTLP
+734 FYLICALP

-754 AELVWNNA
+754 AALVWNNA

-781 ITWAVENDLLKAAKN
+781 IAWAVENDLLKAAKS

>member
-1 MHGILQIGII
+1 
-11 TFFCHSLYVVFLRH
+11 
-25 SSMKARKS
+25 

-45 SITLTFLPIGAV
+45 SITLTFLPMGAV
-57 AAPTNEIIQGNLKY
+57 AAAPIKFTDGNLKY
-71 TVNNYTV
+71 KVNA
-78 NDGGESVTVSGIS
+78 DGESVTVSG
-91 ESTSEK
+91 TSGK
-97 PTHLTIESSIS
+97 PTQLTIESSIS
-108 SNGKNY
+108 DNGTNY
-114 TVTEIGNWAFE
+114 TVTKIATWAFNAC
-125 EWNTLTEVT
+125 NTLTEVT
-134 LPHTVEII
+134 LPNTVDEI
-142 GFQAFFNCSNLTNVT
+142 GYQAFFNCSNLTKVI

-167 IAFNGCSQLTSIT
+167 AAFYGCSQLTSIT
-180 IPGTIEVMTM
+180 IPSTITNMDT

-200 VTLTNGISEISS
+200 VTLTNGISKISS
-212 SAFEG
+212 SAFKG
-217 CTGLTEVEI
+217 CTGLTEIKVPI
-226 PASVNEIRQDAFNG
+226 SVNEICSDAFNG
-240 CTNLS
+240 CTSLTSVTLEKNINIINSNAFKDCTELN
-245 DVKYNGHKTDWDK
+245 DVKYNGYKTDWEK
-258 VTVKTG
+258 VRVNNAG
-264 NDTLTSKVQYL
+264 NDTLTNKVRYL
-275 CDINFDLDGGTVNGS
+275 CDINFDLNGGTINGS
-290 DTMAT
+290 GTIDK

-304 GTAKCYQNDQ
+304 GTA
-314 TFKIPIAPQKE
+314 
-325 GYTFLGWYQQDATAP
+325 
-340 TDPAEYV
+340 
-347 ASDNV
+347 NV
-352 TFTAKW
+352 
-358 SQIYDV
+358 
-364 AFDANANGDTVT
+364 
-376 RMPSTQ
+376 
-382 KVPETTTASLPTIT
+382 PTIT

-408 TQAEGGTKYTFT
+408 TQAEGGTKYAFT
-420 EAVSSNITLY
+420 EAVSSNIILY

-448 ETNSYDYGSSVS
+448 KTNSYDYGSSVS

-504 DIILT
+504 DITLT

-534 SNNPQVNADDIINR
+534 SNNTQVNADDIINR

-566 GLPMEPGDY
+566 GLPTEPGDY

-606 EEEKVTYTLSLLG
+606 KEEKVTYTLSLLG
-619 GIAKVNGKDTTI
+619 GIAKVNGKDATI

-671 NAVDPKA
+671 NAVEPKA

-734 FYLICTLP
+734 FYLICALP

-754 AELVWNNA
+754 AALVWNNA

-781 ITWAVENDLLKAAKN
+781 IAWAVENDLLKTAKN

>member
-25 SSMKARKS
+25 QSMKAGKS

-57 AAPTNEIIQGNLKY
+57 AAAPNKITQGNLIY
-71 TVNNYTV
+71 TVNA
-78 NDGGESVTVSGIS
+78 DGESVTVSD
-91 ESTSEK
+91 TSRIK
-97 PTHLTIESSIS
+97 PTQLTIESSIS
-108 SNGKNY
+108 DNGTNY
-114 TVTEIGNWAFE
+114 TVTKIATWAFYNAR
-125 EWNTLTEVT
+125 NTLTEVT
-134 LPHTVEII
+134 LPNTVDEI
-142 GFQAFFNCSNLTNVT
+142 GYQAFFNCSKLTNVT

-162 RKIGQ
+162 KTIGQ
-167 IAFNGCSQLTSIT
+167 TAFIGCTQLTSIT
-180 IPGTIEVMTM
+180 IPGTITDMDQ

-200 VTLTNGISEISS
+200 VTLTNGISNISNM
-212 SAFEG
+212 AFKG
-217 CTGLTEVEI
+217 CTGLTEIKVPE
-226 PASVNEIRQDAFNG
+226 SVGQIGPNAFNG
-240 CTNLS
+240 CTNLKRVLLEKNIKTININAFKDCTNLS
-245 DVKYNGHKTDWDK
+245 DVKYNGHKTDWDN
-258 VTVKTG
+258 VTVNKTG

-275 CDINFDLDGGTVNGS
+275 CDINFDLNGGTINGS
-290 DTMAT
+290 NTVDK

-304 GTAKCYQNDQ
+304 GTAKCYPNGQPFVVPTD
-314 TFKIPIAPQKE
+314 PVRE
-325 GYTFLGWYQQDATAP
+325 GYTFL
-340 TDPAEYV
+340 
-347 ASDNV
+347 
-352 TFTAKW
+352 
-358 SQIYDV
+358 
-364 AFDANANGDTVT
+364 
-376 RMPSTQ
+376 
-382 KVPETTTASLPTIT
+382 
-396 PQRTGYDFDGWY
+396 GWY

-504 DIILT
+504 DITLT

-534 SNNPQVNADDIINR
+534 SNNTQVNADDIINR

-566 GLPMEPGDY
+566 GLPTEPGDY
-575 IVKVDVKETEKT
+575 IVKVDVKETENT
-587 APANQITGNQIK
+587 ASANQVTGNQIK

-606 EEEKVTYTLSLLG
+606 KEEKVTYTLSLLG

-671 NAVDPKA
+671 NTVDPKA

>member
-1 MHGILQIGII
+1 
-11 TFFCHSLYVVFLRH
+11 
-25 SSMKARKS
+25 

-57 AAPTNEIIQGNLKY
+57 AAPPIKIGNLKY
-71 TVNNYTV
+71 TVNA
-78 NDGGESVTVSGIS
+78 DGQSVTVSG
-91 ESTSEK
+91 TSGS
-97 PTHLTIESSIS
+97 PTQLNIESSIS
-108 SNGKNY
+108 YKDKNY
-114 TVTEIGNWAFE
+114 TVTKIATWAFNE
-125 EWNTLTEVT
+125 CNTLTEVT
-134 LPHTVEII
+134 LPNTVDEI
-142 GFQAFFNCSNLTNVT
+142 GYQAFFKCSNLTNVT

-162 RKIGQ
+162 KKIGQ
-167 IAFNGCSQLTSIT
+167 AAFYGCSQLTSIT
-180 IPGTIEVMTM
+180 IPSTITNMDT

-200 VTLTNGISEISS
+200 VTLTNGISKISS
-212 SAFEG
+212 NAFER

-226 PASVNEIRQDAFNG
+226 PASVDQICPFAFNG
-240 CTNLS
+240 CTSLTSVTLEKNINIINSNSFKDCTELN
-245 DVKYNGHKTDWDK
+245 DVKYNGYKTDWEK
-258 VTVKTG
+258 VRVNNAG
-264 NDTLTSKVQYL
+264 NDTLTNKVQYL
-275 CDINFDLDGGTVNGS
+275 CDINFDLNGGTINGS
-290 DTMAT
+290 GTMDK

-304 GTAKCYQNDQ
+304 GTASV
-314 TFKIPIAPQKE
+314 
-325 GYTFLGWYQQDATAP
+325 P
-340 TDPAEYV
+340 TTP
-347 ASDNV
+347 
-352 TFTAKW
+352 
-358 SQIYDV
+358 
-364 AFDANANGDTVT
+364 
-376 RMPSTQ
+376 
-382 KVPETTTASLPTIT
+382 

-420 EAVSSNITLY
+420 EAVSSNIILY

-448 ETNSYDYGSSVS
+448 KTNSYDYGSSVS

-504 DIILT
+504 DITLT

-522 DLKFDAATGEVT
+522 DLKFDAVTGEVT
-534 SNNPQVNADDIINR
+534 SNNTQVNADDIINR

-566 GLPMEPGDY
+566 GLPTEPGDY
-575 IVKVDVKETEKT
+575 IVKVDVKETENT

-606 EEEKVTYTLSLLG
+606 KEEKVTYTLSLLG
-619 GIAKVNGKDTTI
+619 GIAKVNGKDATI

-671 NAVDPKA
+671 SAVEPKA

-734 FYLICTLP
+734 FYLICALP

-781 ITWAVENDLLKAAKN
+781 IAWAVENDLLKAAKN

>member
-1 MHGILQIGII
+1 
-11 TFFCHSLYVVFLRH
+11 
-25 SSMKARKS
+25 

-57 AAPTNEIIQGNLKY
+57 AAAPIKFTNGNLKY
-71 TVNNYTV
+71 TVNA
-78 NDGGESVTVSGIS
+78 DGESVTVSG
-91 ESTSEK
+91 TLRN
-97 PTHLTIESSIS
+97 PTQLNIESSILY
-108 SNGKNY
+108 NGTNY
-114 TVTEIGNWAFE
+114 TVTKIATWAFYDAR
-125 EWNTLTEVT
+125 NTLTEVT
-134 LPHTVEII
+134 LPNTVDEIEY
-142 GFQAFFNCSNLTNVT
+142 QAFFNCSNLTKVI

-167 IAFNGCSQLTSIT
+167 AAFYGCSQLTSIT
-180 IPGTIEVMTM
+180 IPSTITNMDT

-200 VTLTNGISEISS
+200 VTLTNGISKISS
-212 SAFEG
+212 SAFKG
-217 CTGLTEVEI
+217 CTGLTEIKVPI
-226 PASVNEIRQDAFNG
+226 SVNEICSDAFNG
-240 CTNLS
+240 CTSLTSVTLEKNINIINSNSFKDCTELN
-245 DVKYNGHKTDWDK
+245 DVKYNGYKTDWEK
-258 VTVKTG
+258 VRVNNAG
-264 NDTLTSKVQYL
+264 NDTLTSKVRYL
-275 CDINFDLDGGTVNGS
+275 CDINFDLNGGTINGS

-304 GTAKCYQNDQ
+304 GTASV
-314 TFKIPIAPQKE
+314 
-325 GYTFLGWYQQDATAP
+325 P
-340 TDPAEYV
+340 TTP
-347 ASDNV
+347 
-352 TFTAKW
+352 
-358 SQIYDV
+358 
-364 AFDANANGDTVT
+364 
-376 RMPSTQ
+376 
-382 KVPETTTASLPTIT
+382 

-408 TQAEGGTKYTFT
+408 TQAEGGTKYRFT
-420 EAVSSNITLY
+420 EAVSSNIILY

-504 DIILT
+504 DITLT

-522 DLKFDAATGEVT
+522 DLKFDAVTGEVT
-534 SNNPQVNADDIINR
+534 SNNTQVNADDIINR

-566 GLPMEPGDY
+566 GLPTEPGDY
-575 IVKVDVKETEKT
+575 IVKVDVKETENT
-587 APANQITGNQIK
+587 APANQVTGNQIK

-606 EEEKVTYTLSLLG
+606 KEEKVTYTLSLLG
-619 GIAKVNGKDTTI
+619 GIAKVNGKDATI

-671 NAVDPKA
+671 NAVEPKA

-734 FYLICTLP
+734 FYLICALP

-781 ITWAVENDLLKAAKN
+781 IAWAVENDLLKAAKN

>member
-1 MHGILQIGII
+1 
-11 TFFCHSLYVVFLRH
+11 
-25 SSMKARKS
+25 

-45 SITLTFLPIGAV
+45 SITLTFLPMGAV
-57 AAPTNEIIQGNLKY
+57 AAAPIKFTDGNLRY
-71 TVNNYTV
+71 TVNA
-78 NDGGESVTVSGIS
+78 DGKSVTVSG
-91 ESTSEK
+91 TSEN
-97 PTHLTIESSIS
+97 PTQLTIGSSIS
-108 SNGKNY
+108 DGNGKSY
-114 TVTEIGNWAFE
+114 TVTKIGMGAFNNVR
-125 EWNTLTEVT
+125 NTLTEVT
-134 LPHTVEII
+134 LPPTLDEIEDS
-142 GFQAFFNCSNLTNVT
+142 AFFKCSSLTEIT

-162 RKIGQ
+162 TKIGTN
-167 IAFNGCSQLTSIT
+167 AFYGCSQLTSIT
-180 IPGTIEVMTM
+180 IPSTIKNMDA
-190 AFSGNTALSH
+190 AFPSNPKLSQ
-200 VTLTNGISEISS
+200 VTLTNGIYRISS
-212 SAFEG
+212 SAFKD
-217 CTGLTEVEI
+217 CTGLTEIKVPTSVYEI
-226 PASVNEIRQDAFNG
+226 CSDAFNG
-240 CTNLS
+240 CTGLTSVTLEKGINIINRNAFKDCTELN
-245 DVKYNGHKTDWDK
+245 DVKYNGYKTDWEK
-258 VTVKTG
+258 VRVNNAG

-275 CDINFDLDGGTVNGS
+275 CDINFDLNGGTINGS
-290 DTMAT
+290 GTMDK

-304 GTAKCYQNDQ
+304 GTASV
-314 TFKIPIAPQKE
+314 
-325 GYTFLGWYQQDATAP
+325 P
-340 TDPAEYV
+340 TTP
-347 ASDNV
+347 
-352 TFTAKW
+352 
-358 SQIYDV
+358 
-364 AFDANANGDTVT
+364 
-376 RMPSTQ
+376 
-382 KVPETTTASLPTIT
+382 

-420 EAVSSNITLY
+420 EAVSSNIILY

-439 VTLENDENK
+439 VTLKNDENK

-504 DIILT
+504 DITLT

-522 DLKFDAATGEVT
+522 DLKFDAVTGEVT
-534 SNNPQVNADDIINR
+534 SNNTQVNADDIINR

-555 NEVPGEKLNDR
+555 NEVPGEKLNDC
-566 GLPMEPGDY
+566 GLPTEPGDY
-575 IVKVDVKETEKT
+575 IVKVDVKETENT

-606 EEEKVTYTLSLLG
+606 KEEKVTYTLSLLG
-619 GIAKVNGKDTTI
+619 GIAKVNGKDATI

-671 NAVDPKA
+671 NAVEPKA

-711 LIIGTAAAGTAV
+711 LIIGTAATGTAV

-734 FYLICTLP
+734 FYLICALP

-747 PTNRGEL
+747 PTTRGEL

-781 ITWAVENDLLKAAKN
+781 IAWAVENDLLKAAKN

>member
-1 MHGILQIGII
+1 
-11 TFFCHSLYVVFLRH
+11 
-25 SSMKARKS
+25 

-45 SITLTFLPIGAV
+45 SITLTFLPMGAV

-78 NDGGESVTVSGIS
+78 NDDGESVTVSGTS

-97 PTHLTIESSIS
+97 PTQLNIESSIS

-114 TVTEIGNWAFE
+114 TVTEIGNLAFK

-134 LPHTVEII
+134 LPNTVEII
-142 GFQAFFNCSNLTNVT
+142 GFQAFFNCSNLTKVI

-167 IAFNGCSQLTSIT
+167 NAFNGCSQLTSIT
-180 IPGTIEVMTM
+180 IPSTIENMNT

-200 VTLTNGISEISS
+200 VTLTNGISEISY

-226 PASVNEIRQDAFNG
+226 PSSVNKIRQDAFNG

-258 VTVKTG
+258 VTVETG
-264 NDTLTSKVQYL
+264 NDTLTSKVRYL
-275 CDINFDLDGGTVNGS
+275 CDINFDLNGGTINGS
-290 DTMAT
+290 GTIDK

-304 GTAKCYQNDQ
+304 GTAS
-314 TFKIPIAPQKE
+314 
-325 GYTFLGWYQQDATAP
+325 
-340 TDPAEYV
+340 V
-347 ASDNV
+347 
-352 TFTAKW
+352 
-358 SQIYDV
+358 
-364 AFDANANGDTVT
+364 
-376 RMPSTQ
+376 
-382 KVPETTTASLPTIT
+382 PTIT

-420 EAVSSNITLY
+420 EAVSSNIILY

-448 ETNSYDYGSSVS
+448 KTNSYDYDSSVS

-472 NHWEVTVPD
+472 NHWKVTVPD

-504 DIILT
+504 DITLT

-522 DLKFDAATGEVT
+522 DLKFDAVTGEVT
-534 SNNPQVNADDIINR
+534 SNNTQVNADDIINR

-566 GLPMEPGDY
+566 GLPTEPGDY
-575 IVKVDVKETEKT
+575 IVKVDVKETENT

-606 EEEKVTYTLSLLG
+606 KEEKVTYTLSLLG
-619 GIAKVNGKDTTI
+619 GIAKVNGKGATI

-671 NAVDPKA
+671 SAVEPKA

-734 FYLICTLP
+734 FYLICALP

-781 ITWAVENDLLKAAKN
+781 IAWAVENDLLKAAKS

>member
-25 SSMKARKS
+25 QSMKAGKS

-57 AAPTNEIIQGNLKY
+57 AATPIKIGNLKY
-71 TVNNYTV
+71 TVNA
-78 NDGGESVTVSGIS
+78 DGESVTVSG
-91 ESTSEK
+91 TSGN
-97 PTHLTIESSIS
+97 PTQLNIESSIS
-108 SNGKNY
+108 SNGRNY
-114 TVTEIGNWAFE
+114 TVTEIATWAFNKC
-125 EWNTLTEVT
+125 NTLTEVT
-134 LPHTVEII
+134 LPNTVDEI
-142 GFQAFFNCSNLTNVT
+142 GYQAFFNCSNLTNVT

-162 RKIGQ
+162 TKIGQ
-167 IAFNGCSQLTSIT
+167 AAFYGCSQLTSIT
-180 IPGTIEVMTM
+180 IPSTITDMDT
-190 AFSGNTALSH
+190 AFSGNTALSQ
-200 VTLTNGISEISS
+200 VTLTNGIPKISS
-212 SAFEG
+212 HAFER
-217 CTGLTEVEI
+217 CTELREI
-226 PASVNEIRQDAFNG
+226 KVPISVDEICPFAFNG
-240 CTNLS
+240 CTNLKS
-245 DVKYNGHKTDWDK
+245 VLLEKNINIINSNAFKDCTELNDVKYNGYKADWEK
-258 VTVKTG
+258 VRVNNAG

-275 CDINFDLDGGTVNGS
+275 CDINFNLNGGTINGS
-290 DTMAT
+290 GTMET

-304 GTAKCYQNDQ
+304 GTAKCYPNDQ
-314 TFKIPIAPQKE
+314 PFVVPTDPVRE
-325 GYTFLGWYQQDATAP
+325 GYTFL
-340 TDPAEYV
+340 
-347 ASDNV
+347 
-352 TFTAKW
+352 
-358 SQIYDV
+358 
-364 AFDANANGDTVT
+364 
-376 RMPSTQ
+376 
-382 KVPETTTASLPTIT
+382 
-396 PQRTGYDFDGWY
+396 GWY

-504 DIILT
+504 DITLT

-534 SNNPQVNADDIINR
+534 SNNTQVNADDIINR

-566 GLPMEPGDY
+566 GLPTEPGDY
-575 IVKVDVKETEKT
+575 IVKVDVKETENT

-606 EEEKVTYTLSLLG
+606 EEEKVPYTLSLLG

-734 FYLICTLP
+734 FYLICALP

-781 ITWAVENDLLKAAKN
+781 IAWAVENDLLKAAKN

>member
-1 MHGILQIGII
+1 
-11 TFFCHSLYVVFLRH
+11 
-25 SSMKARKS
+25 

-57 AAPTNEIIQGNLKY
+57 AAAPIKFTDGNLKY
-71 TVNNYTV
+71 TVNA
-78 NDGGESVTVSGIS
+78 DGESVTVSG
-91 ESTSEK
+91 TSGK
-97 PTHLTIESSIS
+97 PTQLTIESSIS
-108 SNGKNY
+108 DGNGKSY
-114 TVTEIGNWAFE
+114 TVTKIGEWAF
-125 EWNTLTEVT
+125 NKCNSLTEVT
-134 LPHTVEII
+134 IPNTVIEIDH
-142 GFQAFFNCSNLTNVT
+142 QAFYYCSNLKKVT
-157 IPEGV
+157 IHEGV
-162 RKIGQ
+162 KTIGPT
-167 IAFNGCSQLTSIT
+167 AFIGCTQLTSIT
-180 IPGTIEVMTM
+180 IPGTVTKMDS
-190 AFSGNTALSH
+190 AFSGSTALSQ
-200 VTLTNGISEISS
+200 VTLTNGISKISS
-212 SAFEG
+212 NAFER
-217 CTGLTEVEI
+217 CTGLTEIKVPI
-226 PASVNEIRQDAFNG
+226 SVDQICPFAFNG
-240 CTNLS
+240 CTNLKSVLLEKNIEIINVNAFKDCTNLS

-258 VTVKTG
+258 VRVNTTG

-275 CDINFDLDGGTVNGS
+275 CDINFDLNGGTINGS
-290 DTMAT
+290 NTVNK

-304 GTAKCYQNDQ
+304 ETAKCYPNGQPFVVPTD
-314 TFKIPIAPQKE
+314 PVRE
-325 GYTFLGWYQQDATAP
+325 GYTFL
-340 TDPAEYV
+340 
-347 ASDNV
+347 
-352 TFTAKW
+352 
-358 SQIYDV
+358 
-364 AFDANANGDTVT
+364 
-376 RMPSTQ
+376 
-382 KVPETTTASLPTIT
+382 
-396 PQRTGYDFDGWY
+396 GWY

-504 DIILT
+504 DITLT

-522 DLKFDAATGEVT
+522 DLKFDAVTGEVT
-534 SNNPQVNADDIINR
+534 SNRTQVNADDIINR

-566 GLPMEPGDY
+566 GLPTEPGDY

-587 APANQITGNQIK
+587 APANQVTGNQIK

-606 EEEKVTYTLSLLG
+606 KEEKVTYTLSLLG

-661 QWTIKPASVL
+661 QWTIKPVSVL

-734 FYLICTLP
+734 FYLICALP

-781 ITWAVENDLLKAAKN
+781 IAWAVENDLLKAAKN
-796 NGETYEATDPVSRT
+796 NGETYEATDPVNRT

>member
-1 MHGILQIGII
+1 
-11 TFFCHSLYVVFLRH
+11 
-25 SSMKARKS
+25 
-33 MKKRFVSLLVAL
+33 
-45 SITLTFLPIGAV
+45 
-57 AAPTNEIIQGNLKY
+57 
-71 TVNNYTV
+71 
-78 NDGGESVTVSGIS
+78 
-91 ESTSEK
+91 
-97 PTHLTIESSIS
+97 
-108 SNGKNY
+108 
-114 TVTEIGNWAFE
+114 
-125 EWNTLTEVT
+125 
-134 LPHTVEII
+134 
-142 GFQAFFNCSNLTNVT
+142 
-157 IPEGV
+157 
-162 RKIGQ
+162 
-167 IAFNGCSQLTSIT
+167 
-180 IPGTIEVMTM
+180 
-190 AFSGNTALSH
+190 
-200 VTLTNGISEISS
+200 
-212 SAFEG
+212 
-217 CTGLTEVEI
+217 
-226 PASVNEIRQDAFNG
+226 
-240 CTNLS
+240 
-245 DVKYNGHKTDWDK
+245 
-258 VTVKTG
+258 
-264 NDTLTSKVQYL
+264 
-275 CDINFDLDGGTVNGS
+275 
-290 DTMAT
+290 MAT

-304 GTAKCYQNDQ
+304 GTAKCYPNDQ
-314 TFKIPIAPQKE
+314 PFVVPTDPVRE
-325 GYTFLGWYQQDATAP
+325 GYTFLGWY
-340 TDPAEYV
+340 
-347 ASDNV
+347 
-352 TFTAKW
+352 
-358 SQIYDV
+358 
-364 AFDANANGDTVT
+364 
-376 RMPSTQ
+376 
-382 KVPETTTASLPTIT
+382 
-396 PQRTGYDFDGWY
+396 
-408 TQAEGGTKYTFT
+408 TQAEGGIKYTFT

-522 DLKFDAATGEVT
+522 DLKFDAVTGEVT
-534 SNNPQVNADDIINR
+534 SNNAKVNADDIINK

-566 GLPMEPGDY
+566 GLPTEPGDY
-575 IVKVDVKETEKT
+575 IVKVDVKETENT
-587 APANQITGNQIK
+587 APANQVTGNQIK

-606 EEEKVTYTLSLLG
+606 KEEKVTYTLSLLG

-734 FYLICTLP
+734 FYLICALP

-776 ETDKA
+776 ETAKA
-781 ITWAVENDLLKAAKN
+781 HR
-796 NGETYEATDPVSRT
+796 G
-810 EVIKA
+810 
-815 WNQVQAFKK
+815 

>member
-25 SSMKARKS
+25 QSMKAGKS

-57 AAPTNEIIQGNLKY
+57 AAAPIKIGNLKY
-71 TVNNYTV
+71 TVNA
-78 NDGGESVTVSGIS
+78 DGKSVTVSG
-91 ESTSEK
+91 TSRNPK
-97 PTHLTIESSIS
+97 QLTIESSIS
-108 SNGKNY
+108 DGNGNSY
-114 TVTEIGNWAFE
+114 TVTKIGMGAF
-125 EWNTLTEVT
+125 NSTLEEVT
-134 LPHTVEII
+134 LPPTLDEIEDS
-142 GFQAFFNCSNLTNVT
+142 AFFKCSSLTEIT

-162 RKIGQ
+162 TKIGTN
-167 IAFNGCSQLTSIT
+167 AFYGCSQLTSIT
-180 IPGTIEVMTM
+180 IPSTIKNMDT
-190 AFSGNTALSH
+190 AFPSNPKLSQ
-200 VTLTNGISEISS
+200 VTLTNGIYRISS
-212 SAFEG
+212 SAFKD
-217 CTGLTEVEI
+217 CTGLTEIKIPTSVYEI
-226 PASVNEIRQDAFNG
+226 CSDAFNG
-240 CTNLS
+240 CTGLTSVTLEKGINIINRNAFKDCTKLN
-245 DVKYNGHKTDWDK
+245 DVKYNGHKTDWEN
-258 VTVKTG
+258 VRVNIAG
-264 NDTLTSKVQYL
+264 NDTLTSRVQYL
-275 CDINFDLDGGTVNGS
+275 CDINFDLNGGTINGS
-290 DTMAT
+290 STMAT

-304 GTAKCYQNDQ
+304 GTAKCYPNDQ
-314 TFKIPIAPQKE
+314 PFVVPTDPVRE
-325 GYTFLGWYQQDATAP
+325 GYTFL
-340 TDPAEYV
+340 
-347 ASDNV
+347 
-352 TFTAKW
+352 
-358 SQIYDV
+358 
-364 AFDANANGDTVT
+364 
-376 RMPSTQ
+376 
-382 KVPETTTASLPTIT
+382 
-396 PQRTGYDFDGWY
+396 GWY

-448 ETNSYDYGSSVS
+448 KTNSYDYGSSVS

-504 DIILT
+504 DITLT

-522 DLKFDAATGEVT
+522 DLKFDAVTGEVT
-534 SNNPQVNADDIINR
+534 SNTANINADDIINK
-548 KFYDDKG
+548 KFYDEKG
-555 NEVPGEKLNDR
+555 NEVPSEKLNDR
-566 GLPMEPGDY
+566 GLPTEPGDY
-575 IVKVDVKETEKT
+575 IVKVDVKETENT
-587 APANQITGNQIK
+587 APANQVTGHQIK
-599 WSYNVPQ
+599 WSYKVPQ
-606 EEEKVTYTLSLLG
+606 KEEKVTYTLSLLG

-636 ITIEKGATVEVTFDK
+636 ITIEKDATVEVTFDK

-734 FYLICTLP
+734 FYLICALP
-742 TGTAI
+742 TDTAI

-781 ITWAVENDLLKAAKN
+781 IAWAVENDLLKAAKN

>member
-1 MHGILQIGII
+1 MHAILQIGII

-25 SSMKARKS
+25 QSMKAGKS

-57 AAPTNEIIQGNLKY
+57 AATPIRIGNLKY
-71 TVNNYTV
+71 TVNA
-78 NDGGESVTVSGIS
+78 DGESVTVSG
-91 ESTSEK
+91 TSGN
-97 PTHLTIESSIS
+97 PTQLNIESSIS
-108 SNGKNY
+108 SNGRNY
-114 TVTEIGNWAFE
+114 TVTEIATWAFNKC
-125 EWNTLTEVT
+125 NTLTEVT
-134 LPHTVEII
+134 LPNTVDEI
-142 GFQAFFNCSNLTNVT
+142 GYQAFFNCSNLTNVT

-162 RKIGQ
+162 TKIGQ
-167 IAFNGCSQLTSIT
+167 AAFYGCSQLTSIT
-180 IPGTIEVMTM
+180 IPSTITDMDT
-190 AFSGNTALSH
+190 AFSGNTALSQ
-200 VTLTNGISEISS
+200 VTLTNGIPKISS
-212 SAFEG
+212 HAFERCTELREIKVPISVDEICPFAFNG
-217 CTGLTEVEI
+217 CTGLT
-226 PASVNEIRQDAFNG
+226 SVTLEKGINIINSNAFKD
-240 CTNLS
+240 CTELN
-245 DVKYNGHKTDWDK
+245 DVKYNGYKTDWEK
-258 VTVKTG
+258 VRVNNAG

-275 CDINFDLDGGTVNGS
+275 CDINFDLDGGTINGS

-304 GTAKCYQNDQ
+304 GTAKCYPNDQ
-314 TFKIPIAPQKE
+314 PFVVPTDPVRE
-325 GYTFLGWYQQDATAP
+325 GYTFLGWY
-340 TDPAEYV
+340 
-347 ASDNV
+347 
-352 TFTAKW
+352 
-358 SQIYDV
+358 
-364 AFDANANGDTVT
+364 
-376 RMPSTQ
+376 
-382 KVPETTTASLPTIT
+382 
-396 PQRTGYDFDGWY
+396 
-408 TQAEGGTKYTFT
+408 TQAEGGIKYTFT

-522 DLKFDAATGEVT
+522 DLKFDAVTGEVT
-534 SNNPQVNADDIINR
+534 SNNAKVNADDIINK

-566 GLPMEPGDY
+566 GLPTEPGDY
-575 IVKVDVKETEKT
+575 IVKVDVKETENT
-587 APANQITGNQIK
+587 APANQVTGNQIK

-606 EEEKVTYTLSLLG
+606 KEEKVTYTLSLLG

-734 FYLICTLP
+734 FYLICALP

-781 ITWAVENDLLKAAKN
+781 IAWAVENDLLKAAKN

>member
-1 MHGILQIGII
+1 
-11 TFFCHSLYVVFLRH
+11 
-25 SSMKARKS
+25 

-45 SITLTFLPIGAV
+45 SITLTFLPMGAV
-57 AAPTNEIIQGNLKY
+57 AATRITKENLKY
-71 TVNNYTV
+71 TVNA
-78 NDGGESVTVSGIS
+78 DGQSVTVSG
-91 ESTSEK
+91 TSGK
-97 PTHLTIESSIS
+97 PTQLTIESSIS
-108 SNGKNY
+108 DKDKNY
-114 TVTEIGNWAFE
+114 TVTKIATWAFNAC
-125 EWNTLTEVT
+125 NTLTEVT
-134 LPHTVEII
+134 LPNTVDEI
-142 GFQAFFNCSNLTNVT
+142 GYQAFFKCSNLTKVI

-162 RKIGQ
+162 TKIGQ
-167 IAFNGCSQLTSIT
+167 AAFYGCSQLTSIT
-180 IPGTIEVMTM
+180 IPSTITNMDT

-200 VTLTNGISEISS
+200 VTLTNGISKISS
-212 SAFEG
+212 NAFER

-226 PASVNEIRQDAFNG
+226 PASVDQICPFAFNG
-240 CTNLS
+240 CTNLKRVLLEKNIKTINVNAFKDCTNLS
-245 DVKYNGHKTDWDK
+245 DVKYNGYKTDWDK
-258 VTVKTG
+258 VTVNTTG

-290 DTMAT
+290 NTVDK

-304 GTAKCYQNDQ
+304 GTAKCYPNDQ
-314 TFKIPIAPQKE
+314 PFVVPTDPVRE
-325 GYTFLGWYQQDATAP
+325 GYTFL
-340 TDPAEYV
+340 
-347 ASDNV
+347 
-352 TFTAKW
+352 
-358 SQIYDV
+358 
-364 AFDANANGDTVT
+364 
-376 RMPSTQ
+376 
-382 KVPETTTASLPTIT
+382 
-396 PQRTGYDFDGWY
+396 GWY

-448 ETNSYDYGSSVS
+448 KTNSYDYGSSVS

-504 DIILT
+504 DITLT

-522 DLKFDAATGEVT
+522 DLKFDAVTGEVT
-534 SNNPQVNADDIINR
+534 SNNTQVNADDIINR

-555 NEVPGEKLNDR
+555 NEVPGEKLNDC
-566 GLPMEPGDY
+566 GLPTEPGDY

-587 APANQITGNQIK
+587 APANQVTGNQIK
-599 WSYNVPQ
+599 WSYKVPQ
-606 EEEKVTYTLSLLG
+606 KEEKVTYTLSLLG
-619 GIAKVNGKDTTI
+619 GIAKVNGKDATI

-671 NAVDPKA
+671 NAVEPKA

-734 FYLICTLP
+734 FYLICALP

-754 AELVWNNA
+754 AALVWNNA

-781 ITWAVENDLLKAAKN
+781 IAWAVENDLLKAAKS

>member
-1 MHGILQIGII
+1 
-11 TFFCHSLYVVFLRH
+11 
-25 SSMKARKS
+25 

-45 SITLTFLPIGAV
+45 SVTLTFLPIGAV
-57 AAPTNEIIQGNLKY
+57 AAAPIKFTDGNLKY
-71 TVNNYTV
+71 KVNA
-78 NDGGESVTVSGIS
+78 DGQSVTVSG
-91 ESTSEK
+91 TSGS
-97 PTHLTIESSIS
+97 PTQLTIESSIS
-108 SNGKNY
+108 DGNGKSY
-114 TVTEIGNWAFE
+114 TVTKIGMGAFNNVR
-125 EWNTLTEVT
+125 NTLTEVT
-134 LPHTVEII
+134 LPPTLDEIEDS
-142 GFQAFFNCSNLTNVT
+142 AFFKCSSLTEIT

-162 RKIGQ
+162 TKIGTN
-167 IAFNGCSQLTSIT
+167 AFYGCSQLTSIT
-180 IPGTIEVMTM
+180 IPSTIKNMDA
-190 AFSGNTALSH
+190 AFPSNPKLSQ
-200 VTLTNGISEISS
+200 VTLTNGIYRISS
-212 SAFEG
+212 SAFKD
-217 CTGLTEVEI
+217 CTGLTEIKVPTSVYEI
-226 PASVNEIRQDAFNG
+226 CPGAFNG
-240 CTNLS
+240 CTNLKRVLLEKNIKTINVNAFKDCTNLS
-245 DVKYNGHKTDWDK
+245 DVKYNGYKTDWDK
-258 VTVKTG
+258 VTVNTTG

-275 CDINFDLDGGTVNGS
+275 CDINFDLNGGTINGS
-290 DTMAT
+290 GTMDK

-314 TFKIPIAPQKE
+314 PFVVPTDPVRE
-325 GYTFLGWYQQDATAP
+325 GYTFLGQYQQDATAP
-340 TDPAEYV
+340 TVLAEYV

-352 TFTAKW
+352 TFTA
-358 SQIYDV
+358 
-364 AFDANANGDTVT
+364 N
-376 RMPSTQ
+376 
-382 KVPETTTASLPTIT
+382 
-396 PQRTGYDFDGWY
+396 
-408 TQAEGGTKYTFT
+408 
-420 EAVSSNITLY
+420 
-430 AHWNAHSHT
+430 
-439 VTLENDENK
+439 
-448 ETNSYDYGSSVS
+448 
-460 VPTPTKK
+460 
-467 TGYNF
+467 
-472 NHWEVTVPD
+472 
-481 GETAPS
+481 
-487 LNGPDENGNYS
+487 
-498 FSMPDY
+498 
-504 DIILT
+504 
-509 AKWTQKDVIDPDV
+509 WTQKDAIDPDV
-522 DLKFDAATGEVT
+522 DLKFDAVTGEVT
-534 SNNPQVNADDIINR
+534 SNNTQVNADDIINR

-566 GLPMEPGDY
+566 GLPTEPGDY
-575 IVKVDVKETEKT
+575 IVKVDVKETENT

-606 EEEKVTYTLSLLG
+606 KEEKVTYTLSLLG
-619 GIAKVNGKDTTI
+619 GIAKVNGKDATI

-671 NAVDPKA
+671 NAVEPKA

-734 FYLICTLP
+734 FYLICALP

-754 AELVWNNA
+754 AALVWNNA

-781 ITWAVENDLLKAAKN
+781 IAWAVENDLLKAAKS

>member
-1 MHGILQIGII
+1 
-11 TFFCHSLYVVFLRH
+11 
-25 SSMKARKS
+25 

-57 AAPTNEIIQGNLKY
+57 AAAPNKITKEELKY
-71 TVNNYTV
+71 TVNA
-78 NDGGESVTVSGIS
+78 DGKSVTVSG
-91 ESTSEK
+91 TSGK
-97 PTHLTIESSIS
+97 PTQLTIESSIS
-108 SNGKNY
+108 DKDKNY
-114 TVTEIGNWAFE
+114 TVTKIATWAFNAC
-125 EWNTLTEVT
+125 NTLTEVT
-134 LPHTVEII
+134 LPNTVDEIEY
-142 GFQAFFNCSNLTNVT
+142 QAFFNCSNLTKVI

-167 IAFNGCSQLTSIT
+167 AAFYGCSQLTSIT
-180 IPGTIEVMTM
+180 IPSTITNMDT
-190 AFSGNTALSH
+190 AFSSNPKLSQ
-200 VTLTNGISEISS
+200 VTLTNGIYRISS
-212 SAFEG
+212 SAFKD
-217 CTGLTEVEI
+217 CTGLTEIKVPTSVYEI
-226 PASVNEIRQDAFNG
+226 CSDAFNG
-240 CTNLS
+240 CTGLTSVTLEKGINIINRNAFKDCTELN
-245 DVKYNGHKTDWDK
+245 DVKYNGYKTDWEK
-258 VTVKTG
+258 VRVNNAG
-264 NDTLTSKVQYL
+264 NDTLTSKVRYL
-275 CDINFDLDGGTVNGS
+275 CDINFDLNGGTINGS
-290 DTMAT
+290 GTMDK

-304 GTAKCYQNDQ
+304 GTASV
-314 TFKIPIAPQKE
+314 
-325 GYTFLGWYQQDATAP
+325 P
-340 TDPAEYV
+340 TTP
-347 ASDNV
+347 
-352 TFTAKW
+352 
-358 SQIYDV
+358 
-364 AFDANANGDTVT
+364 
-376 RMPSTQ
+376 
-382 KVPETTTASLPTIT
+382 

-420 EAVSSNITLY
+420 EAVSSNIILY

-448 ETNSYDYGSSVS
+448 KTNSYDYGSSVS

-504 DIILT
+504 DITLT

-522 DLKFDAATGEVT
+522 DLKFDAVTGEVT
-534 SNNPQVNADDIINR
+534 SNNTQVNADDIINR

-566 GLPMEPGDY
+566 GLPTEPGDY

-587 APANQITGNQIK
+587 APANQVTGNQIK
-599 WSYNVPQ
+599 WSYKVPQ
-606 EEEKVTYTLSLLG
+606 KEEKVTYTLSLLG
-619 GIAKVNGKDTTI
+619 GIAKVNGKDATI

-671 NAVDPKA
+671 NAVEPKA

-734 FYLICTLP
+734 FYLICALP

-754 AELVWNNA
+754 AALVWNNA

-781 ITWAVENDLLKAAKN
+781 IAWAVENDLLKAAKS